1 MQLSKM
7 EIIIQSYNP
16 ESTQAM
22 GEVVGRGLSVG
33 DIVLLIGDLGSGKTC
48 MTQGL
53 IKGLGSE
60 DVARSPTFVIIAQYN
75 GICPIYHMDL
85 YRIDGIHDID
95 AMQLDEYLYG
105 DGVCLVE
112 WADKHENL
120 FPKNSLVIEFT
131 KMGDTTREL
140 KLTSTVSGHEGIFL
154 NIKKFKTKKC
164 DS

>member
-1 MQLSKM
+1 MSKI
-7 EIIIQSYNP
+7 ETIIQSGSP
-16 ESTQAM
+16 EATQDIGQM
-22 GEVVGRGLSVG
+22 IGQGLSVG

-60 DVARSPTFVIIAQYN
+60 DIARSPTFVIVAQYTA
-75 GICPIYHMDL
+75 ICPVYHMDL
-85 YRIDGIHDID
+85 YRIDGIQDMD

-120 FPKNSLVIEFT
+120 FPKTSLLIEFSKT
-131 KMGDTTREL
+131 GDNMREL
-140 KLTSTVSGHEGIFL
+140 KLSSSNSDHEGIFS
-154 NIKKFKTKKC
+154 NI
-164 DS
+164 DNSRNIDN